1 MLCGKCYSGYKMAT
15 KILKLQRKSI
25 FSENMMTENPENT
38 LFATLGS
45 PNLIREGGR
54 TVGSG
59 RVASIIE

>member
-1 MLCGKCYSGYKMAT
+1 MAT
-15 KILKLQRKSI
+15 EILKTQRKSLL
-25 FSENMMTENPENT
+25 SENMITKNPENT
-38 LFATLGS
+38 LFAEQGS